1 MSAQIKQ
8 TYKEPPVP
16 AGLRTWFV
24 IHFAV
29 DMFFGIPLLLFPHLI
44 LPFFGWVSYDPIT
57 SRLVGAALMGIGL
70 ESLLGRNASAETFR
84 ALLNLKLIWAS
95 SAVLAIGLGMLDG
108 GPVAGWLFLLIF
120 ALFLAVWV
128 YYRLRLGSASIIS

>member
-1 MSAQIKQ
+1 VNV
-8 TYKEPPVP
+8 EPPVP

-24 IHFAV
+24 IHFAA
-29 DMFFGIPLLLFPHLI
+29 DMLFGLPLLLFPGWI
-44 LPFFGWVSYDPIT
+44 LPLFGWGSYDPLT

-95 SAVLAIGLGMLDG
+95 SAVLAIGLGLLDG
-108 GPVAGWLFLLIF
+108 APAAAWLFLLIF

-128 YYRLRLGSASIIS
+128 YYRLRLGSRRLNS